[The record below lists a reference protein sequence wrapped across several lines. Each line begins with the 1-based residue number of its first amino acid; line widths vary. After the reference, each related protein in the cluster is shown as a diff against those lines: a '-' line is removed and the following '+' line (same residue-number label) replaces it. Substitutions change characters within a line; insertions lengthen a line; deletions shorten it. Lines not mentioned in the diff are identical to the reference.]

1 MHLFRV
7 SDSTAKLAGL
17 AMQISKKE
25 VAHFHAD
32 SHYSIVQMYCRSA
45 VLASFSFFS
54 PPKKIPN
61 YVAAFLIK
69 MRGMWTKAEEETF
82 AVVPILTVRLQSPK

>member
-1 MHLFRV
+1 
-7 SDSTAKLAGL
+7 
-17 AMQISKKE
+17 MQIATTALSRCI
-25 VAHFHAD
+25 AD
-32 SHYSIVQMYCRSA
+32 LLFWLVF
-45 VLASFSFFS
+45 LFFS

>member
-1 MHLFRV
+1 MQIATIALSRCIADLLFRLV
-7 SDSTAKLAGL
+7 FL
-17 AMQISKKE
+17 
-25 VAHFHAD
+25 F
-32 SHYSIVQMYCRSA
+32 
-45 VLASFSFFS
+45 
-54 PPKKIPN
+54 PPPQPPQKIPN